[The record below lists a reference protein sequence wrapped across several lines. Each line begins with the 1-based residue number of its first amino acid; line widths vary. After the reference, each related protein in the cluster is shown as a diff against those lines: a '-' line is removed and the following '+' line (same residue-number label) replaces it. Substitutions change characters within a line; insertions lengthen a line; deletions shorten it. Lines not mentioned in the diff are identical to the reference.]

1 MKKVKSAAVTL
12 EISLPNWNREA
23 FTDMLVAGK
32 TTVPWTNRELL
43 IDDPFFYSHEWDV
56 QKALYER
63 FNHQWGKRKYAAAVR
78 EAERLREEYRD
89 EDDLEELLE
98 GCDAV
103 SLFKHRFRVE
113 MRAVRLSA
121 NVEIAYCWRR
131 LLKHRPEYV
140 DRCPWHVFQGDR
152 IWQTLQDTE
161 LLRAINHTPLQLAE
175 KMDLNAMTPCD
186 WDEVIKTVP
195 ELASRRPQ
203 HDHDCYVF

>member
-1 MKKVKSAAVTL
+1 MKRRRATATL
-12 EISLPNWNREA
+12 EISIPNWNRVA
-23 FTDMLVAGK
+23 FTDMLVAGE
-32 TTVPWTNRELL
+32 TIVPWTNRELL

-56 QKALYER
+56 QKALRER
-63 FNHQWGKRKYAAAVR
+63 FNHQWGRRKYAAAVR
-78 EAERLREEYRD
+78 EAERLREEYQD

-103 SLFKHRFRVE
+103 SLFRHRFKVE

-152 IWQTLQDTE
+152 IWQTLQDDE

-175 KMDLNAMTPCD
+175 KMDLNAMTSCD
-186 WDEVIKTVP
+186 WDEAIKTVP
-195 ELASRRPQ
+195 ELALRRPQ